1 MKAARSSQRSARG
14 QRTTTT
20 CTAYTSLP
28 WDLLYKPYYGS
39 GVGCVPLIGAGQHN
53 DAMAC
58 LATQGN
64 GGFYKLVA
72 DTKRIIRQLS
82 SAPCRG
88 KHAPAM
94 STPISLPSRREHR
107 EILPFA
113 ALQGKVFAGDKIM
126 DLAGG
131 ICQHYVHAMLKPKN
145 RPVERLA
152 IVCSSRAPPKAPS
165 MVTWV

>member
-72 DTKRIIRQLS
+72 DTKRIIRHEFCTVQGVLRPLTVHSDQL
-82 SAPCRG
+82 AIP
-88 KHAPAM
+88 
-94 STPISLPSRREHR
+94 REHR
-107 EILPFA
+107 EVLPFA
-113 ALQGKVFAGDKIM
+113 ALQGKIFAGDKIM

-131 ICQHYVHAMLKPKN
+131 ICQHYVHAML
-145 RPVERLA
+145 
-152 IVCSSRAPPKAPS
+152 S
-165 MVTWV
+165 

>member
-39 GVGCVPLIGAGQHN
+39 GAGCVPLIGAGQHN

-58 LATQGN
+58 LAAQGN

-72 DTKRIIRQLS
+72 DTKRKIRHKFCTVQGVD
-82 SAPCRG
+82 APS
-88 KHAPAM
+88 M
-94 STPISLPSRREHR
+94 SKPISLPSHGNTEK
-107 EILPFA
+107 ILPFA

-131 ICQHYVHAMLKPKN
+131 ICQHYVHAML
-145 RPVERLA
+145 
-152 IVCSSRAPPKAPS
+152 S
-165 MVTWV
+165 